1 LINTVLDNIKSNTLT
16 PKELAWAKT
25 SINNGFIFSFT
36 SAEKIADLQMKIEY
50 EKLPADFL
58 STYRNRIESVT
69 LKDVNRVAEKYLDKT
84 KTIILILGDTK
95 QFDEPSTKTGQP
107 ILITTED

>member
-1 LINTVLDNIKSNTLT
+1 VLDNIKSNTLT
-16 PKELAWAKT
+16 GKELAWAKT

-36 SAEKIADLQMKIEY
+36 SAEKIAGKQMNIEY

-58 STYRNRIESVT
+58 INYRNRIESVT

-84 KTIILILGDTK
+84 KNIVLILGDTK